1 MKASSR
7 CKKNS
12 KNELIQQSVRR
23 QYGSGRRL
31 ILPALVALGGGCGLL
46 AGSVSALELGEIQV
60 QSSLGQPLRASVA
73 FALQPNEQIHDYCI
87 YLKPGAAANGL
98 PGISNVAVTV
108 GNGAIRIMG
117 RTAIREPLLSL
128 QLTVDCPYSAHLRR
142 DYSVFVDPGLP
153 AELQASAPAAA
164 SGSANAPVRAAGL
177 ERPTASARPAAR
189 APITSSGT
197 YRVQPGDS
205 LSGIASRISGR
216 SVGIWPAVDAIFA
229 ANADAFIN
237 NDKNLLRAGAVLAIP
252 DSILAP
258 QGTGTVRSAAVA
270 PQPATRTPVS
280 AQVSTSNDAGSASAA
295 TVVTT
300 TAAPAVTDSSAAT
313 TAPRR
318 SGESASVQAAA
329 PGPGDVV
336 LESDSPFVSPIGA
349 DAVVVDSTEFGA
361 PPEVIPPTVIEDPA
375 SARTTPVVR
384 GSQAVTSD
392 SWSWLIWLGGSGVAL
407 ILALLLFGRRLKERF
422 MPSHGFDYGV
432 AEVPGRR
439 RTDARS
445 TEDTDVAPALGLPSQ
460 GTVPVARVVSLDAD
474 LEDGSGFQYGDMDVA
489 QDFGFSDSDEPAHG
503 MDVDLTF
510 AAAGGPDHSTDIIAP
525 RRFAEASILVSE
537 TPPQHDDTGQYDLS
551 MIVDATQQ
559 ILDESDDT
567 TKDLRAIEISAEEE
581 DIVSE
586 EYSLSKDVD
595 YKILEQD
602 YQDELT
608 ATQALSAE
616 LARAA
621 RELSRQYGRD
631 EMGDTLSDTTINEA
645 MDDEAMD
652 DEAMDEVMHGVMDD
666 ETSLLPAAGD
676 AVSGDDGTAA
686 MPAAGKAARAADNTS
701 HLAVSSNMTLDDTAN
716 EEIALAVPAADN
728 DAAIEVD
735 VESATIDTRKMRA
748 S

>member
-1 MKASSR
+1 
-7 CKKNS
+7 
-12 KNELIQQSVRR
+12 
-23 QYGSGRRL
+23 
-31 ILPALVALGGGCGLL
+31 
-46 AGSVSALELGEIQV
+46 
-60 QSSLGQPLRASVA
+60 
-73 FALQPNEQIHDYCI
+73 
-87 YLKPGAAANGL
+87 
-98 PGISNVAVTV
+98 
-108 GNGAIRIMG
+108 
-117 RTAIREPLLSL
+117 
-128 QLTVDCPYSAHLRR
+128 
-142 DYSVFVDPGLP
+142 
-153 AELQASAPAAA
+153 
-164 SGSANAPVRAAGL
+164 
-177 ERPTASARPAAR
+177 
-189 APITSSGT
+189 
-197 YRVQPGDS
+197 
-205 LSGIASRISGR
+205 
-216 SVGIWPAVDAIFA
+216 
-229 ANADAFIN
+229 
-237 NDKNLLRAGAVLAIP
+237 
-252 DSILAP
+252 
-258 QGTGTVRSAAVA
+258 
-270 PQPATRTPVS
+270 
-280 AQVSTSNDAGSASAA
+280 
-295 TVVTT
+295 
-300 TAAPAVTDSSAAT
+300 
-313 TAPRR
+313 
-318 SGESASVQAAA
+318 
-329 PGPGDVV
+329 
-336 LESDSPFVSPIGA
+336 
-349 DAVVVDSTEFGA
+349 VDSTEFGA

-407 ILALLLFGRRLKERF
+407 MLALLLFGRRFKERF
-422 MPSHGFDYGV
+422 VPSNGL